1 MINDTFGQGYTALDY
16 ADPPD
21 LKLMGEG
28 LLKTVGQTV
37 MRFAS
42 ATARNAA
49 LSPPAAGMVAY
60 LADSAL
66 LTMYDGTTWVTMAA
80 GSQVWTTITP
90 STGWT
95 QDGNTNGTFQYRL
108 LNIAG
113 EKSIQFRGALGKSSY
128 PASPSL
134 NSIVNNSALPV
145 AVRPTTLRTILI
157 TCSDTNSDRLALKMD
172 IRTDGLLE
180 VFGFGTTVKPPWI
193 SFNGTLCSL

>member
-49 LSPPAAGMVAY
+49 LSPPTAGMVAY

-128 PASPSL
+128 PTTPSL
-134 NSIVNNSALPV
+134 NSIVNSSALPV

-157 TCSDTNSDRLALKMD
+157 ACSDTNSDRLALKVD
-172 IRTDGLLE
+172 IRPDGLLE